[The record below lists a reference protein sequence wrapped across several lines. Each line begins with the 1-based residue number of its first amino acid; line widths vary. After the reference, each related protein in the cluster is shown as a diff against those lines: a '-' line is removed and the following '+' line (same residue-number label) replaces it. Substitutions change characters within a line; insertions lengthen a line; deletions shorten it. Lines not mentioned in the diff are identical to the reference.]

1 MFSTFYHK
9 ICSLLLFTL
18 AGVSIPTQ
26 AMTDTITSPQGDVI
40 IIDYKL
46 SNDHDSG
53 KVTIT
58 FNGARIIL
66 GNNSKKYQKLQ
77 TEGKLKVLFIDGYNF
92 EKGIKVSGEKNSSF
106 KISPFTIPAGWDY
119 KSSNNRS
126 TVFVLNDTGK
136 PTLALN
142 AGQSKKTLE
151 IPIYLAEHSHKN
163 GIILLQDEET
173 TYKVFRECG
182 PLKIVLPVS
191 TQKLSQTSTTT
202 VASRTE
208 EKEVW
213 VKETIDVKN
222 DDSELHNLQTQQRI
236 NDLRTRLMSCTT
248 LAEVDNLQAEINQL
262 DGSTSTEVR
271 DGIESLKKDCEQRR
285 NEFEKRDEETKR
297 NDTYVIEKLEQYKCR
312 LDSCKSTSEIENLL
326 NEYNSLSQSYS
337 SKVSPTVNEQIQ
349 NFNEVIS
356 VKKEE
361 IREKEEKLKWIK
373 IIIGAICALLGGL
386 CFHKLQNIRNAKNLK
401 GLEDMQKKMVQRAKN
416 EAERRARSYT
426 QNKTRQVIGQA
437 KNKGRKAMQ
446 SKAQEVAGRVRG
458 QKPGS
463 SDNPVT
469 GGNRANDGNNH
480 PPIGKFTNK
489 RNQLGSRPKLDKDG
503 DITI

>member
-9 ICSLLLFTL
+9 ICSLLLTL
-18 AGVSIPTQ
+18 AWLSIPAQ
-26 AMTDTITSPQGDVI
+26 AITDTITSPQGDVV
-40 IIDYKL
+40 IIDYKFTL
-46 SNDHDSG
+46 DHDSG
-53 KVTIT
+53 KATIT
-58 FNGARIIL
+58 FNGARIKL

-77 TEGKLKVLFIDGYNF
+77 TEGKLKVLFVDGHNY
-92 EKGIKVSGEKNSSF
+92 EKGIKVSQEKNSGID
-106 KISPFTIPAGWDY
+106 ISPITIPAGWSY

-136 PTLALN
+136 PALVLN

-182 PLKIVLPVS
+182 PLKIDLPVS
-191 TQKLSQTSTTT
+191 TQKFSQTSTTT
-202 VASRTE
+202 VASRN
-208 EKEVW
+208 EKKVVLEN
-213 VKETIDVKN
+213 ETIDVKN
-222 DDSELHNLQTQQRI
+222 DDSELRNLQTQQKI

-262 DGSTSTEVR
+262 DGSTSTELR
-271 DGIESLKKDCEQRR
+271 DAIESLKKDWRQRR
-285 NEFEKRDEETKR
+285 DEFVKRDEETKR

-356 VKKEE
+356 DKKEE
-361 IREKEEKLKWIK
+361 IRKKEEKLKWIK
-373 IIIGAICALLGGL
+373 RIIIAICALLGGL
-386 CFHKLQNIRNAKNLK
+386 GFHKLQNIRNAKNLK

-416 EAERRARSYT
+416 EAKRRTRSYT
-426 QNKTRQVIGQA
+426 QNKTRQVIGQT
-437 KNKGRKAMQ
+437 KNKGRQVAQ
-446 SKAQEVAGRVRG
+446 SKAQEVAERVRG
-458 QKPGS
+458 QKPS
-463 SDNPVT
+463 SSATPTNDSS
-469 GGNRANDGNNH
+469 RANEGNNH
-480 PPIGKFTNK
+480 PPIGRFSSK
-489 RNQLGSRPKLDKDG
+489 RNQLGRRPKSGKNG